1 MEDNIILK
9 GEHLTKVYQSGKA
22 EPFTALD
29 DVTIGIKRAELTIL
43 KGRSGSGK
51 TTLINML
58 SALDKP
64 TSGTVVMDDVEI
76 SSLNT
81 EKMEEFR
88 RVHMGR
94 AEYIHPTPRWDAFDP
109 HFPGFQYT
117 PGFPFQEAGF
127 KQGDGVR
134 DDVVIPALGSQP
146 AAVCAAVFGVIL
158 IRQFFLGVRIAK

>member
-76 SSLNT
+76 SSLKT
-81 EKMEEFR
+81 KKMEEFR

-94 AEYIHPTPRWDAFDP
+94 AEHIHPMP
-109 HFPGFQYT
+109 
-117 PGFPFQEAGF
+117 
-127 KQGDGVR
+127 
-134 DDVVIPALGSQP
+134 
-146 AAVCAAVFGVIL
+146 
-158 IRQFFLGVRIAK
+158 